1 MPRRGGLGCCHDARK
16 IKLGDLHFRI
26 NERFLYEYDFGDLW
40 QHQVRIEKRLGVETS
55 RSYPVCVG
63 GQWAGPPEDCGGPRA
78 FLHRRAAAPW
88 RVRELFDDLLE
99 DIKTGNTEA
108 LDYRIEDLQLWQE
121 WLMLHRFDR
130 RRVNRRLRQYAE
142 GASEWMS

>member
-1 MPRRGGLGCCHDARK
+1 MKHDSQPEAYYVHVWIHGIHPMLWR
-16 IKLGDLHFRI
+16 
-26 NERFLYEYDFGDLW
+26 RFL
-40 QHQVRIEKRLGVETS
+40 VRSDST
-55 RSYPVCVG
+55 YNPVCVG

-78 FLHRRAAAPW
+78 FLDRRAAAPW
-88 RVRELFDDLLE
+88 RVRELLDDLLE

-130 RRVNRRLRQYAE
+130 RRVNRQLRQYAE
-142 GASEWMS
+142 GAPEWMNSRGGRH

>member
-1 MPRRGGLGCCHDARK
+1 MATPGADRETIGIRDQPVLSGVCRRSMGWAPGGLR
-16 IKLGDLHFRI
+16 
-26 NERFLYEYDFGDLW
+26 
-40 QHQVRIEKRLGVETS
+40 
-55 RSYPVCVG
+55 
-63 GQWAGPPEDCGGPRA
+63 GPRA

-142 GASEWMS
+142 GESEWMSSRGGPQ